1 MQSYNCHLFHQPG
14 RIWHGDGGG
23 DGGSSSFPL
32 HGPQLQDALSQC
44 HHHECDRI
52 KLSKDNSAA
61 KEAVRTDHITGRG
74 SRRRVKSSSLHGQ
87 PDIKRD
93 GTLKCLRNDP
103 VTQPNEPTLR
113 GEYGKRF
120 VTRQWMTPDEIF
132 SFIPAEGSVRARKR
146 NDYLAN
152 KKAQV
157 GSMTRIPTC
166 SCIRNARQTFNCIAN
181 NKPPR
186 LGLLWKFFYY

>member
-23 DGGSSSFPL
+23 GGGSSSFPL

-74 SRRRVKSSSLHGQ
+74 SRRRVKSSSLPGQ

-93 GTLKCLRNDP
+93 GTTMTAPWSVWETILWHNPTNRLCVVNTGNDSWLVSGWHLMKYSLLFLRKEVCAREKETTTWP
-103 VTQPNEPTLR
+103 I
-113 GEYGKRF
+113 KRPKWGVWQGF
-120 VTRQWMTPDEIF
+120 LHV
-132 SFIPAEGSVRARKR
+132 
-146 NDYLAN
+146 LA
-152 KKAQV
+152 
-157 GSMTRIPTC
+157 
-166 SCIRNARQTFNCIAN
+166 
-181 NKPPR
+181 
-186 LGLLWKFFYY
+186 